1 MEAVQFGVRPFS
13 GDLSE
18 ICTNFPFPP
27 LLQKGFSYLR
37 MRKTGDKTPL
47 GEVSISLKSLPAHP
61 CRFELSLSS
70 PRVRRW
76 MHHLINKCSL
86 STHCI
91 PSPGL
96 GTEGREMDSR
106 PELLAHSLKGVQTCD
121 QTVTVPQCC
130 GMGVLHREGGREI
143 SQGFVGSWSCVPG
156 KRSVEG
162 TLDTGSACTKEVNV

>member
-61 CRFELSLSS
+61 CRFELSLPS

-143 SQGFVGSWSCVPG
+143 SQGFVGS
-156 KRSVEG
+156 
-162 TLDTGSACTKEVNV
+162 

>member
-1 MEAVQFGVRPFS
+1 MEAVQFGVRPLS

-47 GEVSISLKSLPAHP
+47 GGVFLLTSLPAHH
-61 CRFELSLSS
+61 CRFELSLPS
-70 PRVRRW
+70 PKVRRW
-76 MHHLINKCSL
+76 MHRLINKCSL

-96 GTEGREMDSR
+96 GTEGRERTREMDSR
-106 PELLAHSLKGVQTCD
+106 PELLAHSLKG
-121 QTVTVPQCC
+121 
-130 GMGVLHREGGREI
+130 
-143 SQGFVGSWSCVPG
+143 
-156 KRSVEG
+156 
-162 TLDTGSACTKEVNV
+162 DTDV